1 MKTKGCHSLPAHD
14 SHVQF
19 IWPEMLM
26 NDNMDDQLLSSF
38 RAPGKFQM
46 PAQCPK
52 TTGPKGYIC
61 VGNKPRCFPND
72 GRQQTATQDFL
83 NLGTWQVW

>member
-38 RAPGKFQM
+38 RAPGQFQM

-52 TTGPKGYIC
+52 TTGPKAISVWGINQ
-61 VGNKPRCFPND
+61 GAFQMMEDNKQPRRTF
-72 GRQQTATQDFL
+72 
-83 NLGTWQVW
+83 